1 MSEIWKPIKG
11 YEGLYEVSN
20 KGRIKSLKRYTNSK
34 NEFGNIKQNH
44 NEKILKNNTMKTGYV
59 MTTLYKEGKPKSFFI
74 HRLVAEAFLEN
85 PYLLPQV
92 NHIDGNK
99 SNNYVSNLE
108 YVTNSENQKHAYDTG
123 LKNAQRVYE
132 SNRKPVRCI
141 TTGKE
146 FDSIKEAALYYNIK
160 SNSKICNCCNHKQ
173 KYAGKY
179 NGQKLVWEYI

>member
-1 MSEIWKPIKG
+1 MEEVWKDIPG
-11 YEGLYEVSN
+11 YEGLYQVSN
-20 KGRIKSLKRYTNSK
+20 YGNVRSLNYNKQIGNVKELKQKLRSNGYLEVHLSKDSKRKY
-34 NEFGNIKQNH
+34 F
-44 NEKILKNNTMKTGYV
+44 LV
-59 MTTLYKEGKPKSFFI
+59 